1 VRDHEG
7 RKMSKTNH
15 NNQDPLDLIDG
26 IDLDGLIAKRTEALL
41 QPESKA
47 AIEAATRTEFPDGIR
62 AFGTDALR
70 LSFASLATMGR
81 DVRFDTG
88 RIDGYHKFCNK
99 LWNASQYVFGKID
112 GGTEHSQAQY
122 SPADLWIRSRLADCI
137 AQVHAG
143 YATYRFDLI
152 TQSLQEFAWHE
163 FCDWY
168 LELTKPVLN
177 SETSS
182 AAVKAGALKT
192 LSEVLDALFRLLH
205 PLIPFITEELWLELA
220 RREQREASTLMLA
233 RFPEIEDFERDP
245 EAEAEIEWLKAFIV
259 GIRQIRGEMNIS
271 PSLRLPVLLAQA
283 AASDVRRAE
292 RYRSYI
298 EWLAR
303 VASIETVSEDERPQI
318 AATALLGELSIL
330 VPLEGV
336 VDISREIERLDKQL
350 TKLTKDL
357 EQCRGKLANERF
369 TANAPIDIV
378 AAERSRIEDLAGQQS
393 KLAGQLAQLRGLK
406 L

>member
-1 VRDHEG
+1 
-7 RKMSKTNH
+7 
-15 NNQDPLDLIDG
+15 
-26 IDLDGLIAKRTEALL
+26 
-41 QPESKA
+41 
-47 AIEAATRTEFPDGIR
+47 
-62 AFGTDALR
+62 
-70 LSFASLATMGR
+70 
-81 DVRFDTG
+81 
-88 RIDGYHKFCNK
+88 
-99 LWNASQYVFGKID
+99 
-112 GGTEHSQAQY
+112 
-122 SPADLWIRSRLADCI
+122 
-137 AQVHAG
+137 
-143 YATYRFDLI
+143 
-152 TQSLQEFAWHE
+152 
-163 FCDWY
+163 
-168 LELTKPVLN
+168 
-177 SETSS
+177 
-182 AAVKAGALKT
+182 
-192 LSEVLDALFRLLH
+192 
-205 PLIPFITEELWLELA
+205 
-220 RREQREASTLMLA
+220 
-233 RFPEIEDFERDP
+233 
-245 EAEAEIEWLKAFIV
+245 
-259 GIRQIRGEMNIS
+259 MNIS